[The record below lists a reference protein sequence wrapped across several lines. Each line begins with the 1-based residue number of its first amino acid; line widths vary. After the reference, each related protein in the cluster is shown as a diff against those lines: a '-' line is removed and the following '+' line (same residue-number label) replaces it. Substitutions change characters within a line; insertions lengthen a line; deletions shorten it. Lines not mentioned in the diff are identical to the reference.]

1 MSLLK
6 KSLEAFR
13 THQLNKRL
21 GKAISEQNLDD
32 MRQVL
37 EEGAKAVH
45 IVYYTSTPYGAMPTE
60 EITDPLVFAQKVGL
74 NEEGMALL
82 KNHFHQDKPINPK
95 KQTMQTNIML
105 NTKKQKQQQR

>member
-1 MSLLK
+1 MCFAPPQGGLMSLLK

-82 KNHFHQDKPINPK
+82 KRKLSPLASSVS
-95 KQTMQTNIML
+95 MSSS
-105 NTKKQKQQQR
+105 